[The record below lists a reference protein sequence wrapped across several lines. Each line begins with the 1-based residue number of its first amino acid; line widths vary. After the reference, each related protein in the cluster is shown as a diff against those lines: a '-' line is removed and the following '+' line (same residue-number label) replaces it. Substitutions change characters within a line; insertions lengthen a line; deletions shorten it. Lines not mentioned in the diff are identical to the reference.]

1 LYDFQP
7 DVLEFLVSRTE
18 GWVQAQS
25 ISLSFCV
32 FKVYEEEHPGKA
44 VRVKREDFEVAF
56 DQAKTWMAQLEG
68 PDMDDAPNETDPF
81 LLSYI
86 IERLSPF
93 FEDGTK
99 LSSAEEIEILLLVK
113 TVMVA
118 LDRALTSRN
127 AKGS

>member
-1 LYDFQP
+1 
-7 DVLEFLVSRTE
+7 
-18 GWVQAQS
+18 
-25 ISLSFCV
+25 
-32 FKVYEEEHPGKA
+32 
-44 VRVKREDFEVAF
+44 
-56 DQAKTWMAQLEG
+56 MAQLEG
-68 PDMDDAPNETDPF
+68 PDMDDAPNETEPF